1 MRLNR
6 ATLLGLLSMLLLL
19 LALLPSLLR
28 IINVSNIPAI
38 LHSTQDDNLS
48 PNSHQ
53 IGDINQPTSG
63 KHQGQLTDNSA
74 LTPQAEVKIS
84 RGDTGVRSVSKLR
97 IKSLTQESK
106 IPRMNLADLQ
116 KSDSGL
122 PAENT
127 LAKFNFQII
136 QQEVKKFIRKRILS
150 RKKLAGSNLE

>member
-1 MRLNR
+1 MILNR

-53 IGDINQPTSG
+53 IEDINQPTSG

-106 IPRMNLADLQ
+106 TPRMNLADLQ

-127 LAKFNFQII
+127 LTKFNFQII